1 MASKPGGRIAPGTKA
16 RRAGVPSAGGLPA
29 CCPGGARCRGGVISL
44 QALARNRRTCRPDSV
59 GQVPR
64 AIEREIAADLN
75 AGQSV
80 YYNVIPQ
87 YGTNTTAPNP
97 QIAPYMPTS
106 VDIIWG
112 TQGIPLQG
120 ETLDNIP

>member
-1 MASKPGGRIAPGTKA
+1 MDRSHLLARQFGGTGGR
-16 RRAGVPSAGGLPA
+16 
-29 CCPGGARCRGGVISL
+29 
-44 QALARNRRTCRPDSV
+44 RNMMVLWRDV
-59 GQVPR
+59 NQVEMTV
-64 AIEREIAADLN
+64 IEREIAADLN

-106 VDIIWG
+106 VEFIWG